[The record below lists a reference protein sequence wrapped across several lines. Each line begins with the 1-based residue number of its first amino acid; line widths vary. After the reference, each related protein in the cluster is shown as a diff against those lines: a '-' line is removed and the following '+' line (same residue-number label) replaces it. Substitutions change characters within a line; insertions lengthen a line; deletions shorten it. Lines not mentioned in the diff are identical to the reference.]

1 MMNNSKCTLEISLHT
16 IKENYIKLR
25 KQCPNSEVGAAVKA
39 NAYGLGACHIAPILK
54 SSGCRHFFVSSCD
67 EGIDLRKILGS
78 DVNIYVFNGIYK
90 NEVETFMEY
99 GLVPVLNHLTQIE
112 IWQEYASRLNRKLP
126 CFIHLDTGMHRLG
139 MSKSEIDV
147 LDLDTD
153 TDRLD
158 ILCVM
163 SHLVSA
169 EDIESPSNRNQLA
182 MFHKYISRFS
192 GIKRSLANSSGI
204 FLGTDYHFDL
214 TRPGAA
220 LYGLNPTPYLK
231 ESIIKNPIKLSCPI
245 IQLHNLLPGNSV
257 GYNGTHTNMHDKSCS
272 IATIPIGYADGFSR
286 AFSNKGEVYI
296 NGFKA
301 PVIGRVSM
309 DLVTID
315 VSDIPG
321 NEVFLG
327 ALVEVIGDNC
337 TPDKIAKLCGT
348 NGYEILTMLGD
359 RYERIYN

>member
-1 MMNNSKCTLEISLHT
+1 MNNSKCTLEISLHAV
-16 IKENYIKLR
+16 KENYIKLCR
-25 KQCPNSEVGAAVKA
+25 QCPNSEVGAAVKA
-39 NAYGLGACHIAPILK
+39 NAYGLGVRHIAPILK
-54 SSGCRHFFVSSCD
+54 NSGCRHFFVSSCD
-67 EGIDLRKILGS
+67 EGIELRQILAS
-78 DVNIYVFNGIYK
+78 DVNIYVLNGIYK

-99 GLVPVLNHLTQIE
+99 GLVPVLNHLIQIE

-126 CFIHLDTGMHRLG
+126 CVIHLDTGMHRLG
-139 MSKSEIDV
+139 MSESEIGS
-147 LDLDTD
+147 LDLDTH
-153 TDRLD
+153 TYRLN
-158 ILCVM
+158 ILYVM
-163 SHLVSA
+163 SHLASA
-169 EDIESPSNRNQLA
+169 EDIESPSNSDQLA
-182 MFHKYISRFS
+182 KFNKYISKFG

-214 TRPGAA
+214 TRPGSA

-231 ESIIKNPIKLSCPI
+231 ESVIKNPVKLSCPI
-245 IQLHNLLPGNSV
+245 IQLNNLLPGYSV
-257 GYNGTHTNMHDKSCS
+257 GYNGTHTNMHNKSCP

-286 AFSNKGEVYI
+286 AFSNKGRVYI

-315 VSDIPG
+315 VSNVPA

-327 ALVEVIGDNC
+327 ASVEVIGNNC
-337 TPDKIAKLCGT
+337 TPDKIARLCGT